1 MMLLSWGAPLMPAGG
16 SCCSLLKSLINLFL
30 AGVDIVLFLLVV
42 SIFLFLYL
50 SRERDLTII
59 IMWVN
64 LSKNKDP
71 WERYRGG
78 GGGGGGGFGFFFLFL
93 FYWWGGVG
101 WGAVGFVLAC
111 FAKEVLLSAS
121 NIRRDFFPYL
131 IILNTFFTKHLLNFN
146 LILHLFLFFYFAL
159 QFYQITLFFLSFFL
173 FFNVDGLD
181 WFIYQI

>member
-78 GGGGGGGFGFFFLFL
+78 GGGGGGFGFFFLFL
-93 FYWWGGVG
+93 FLFYW
-101 WGAVGFVLAC
+101 WGAVGCGGAC
-111 FAKEVLLSAS
+111 SCVFRKRGLTKRVQYKKRLLSV
-121 NIRRDFFPYL
+121 
-131 IILNTFFTKHLLNFN
+131 FN
-146 LILHLFLFFYFAL
+146 HSQHIFYKTPPKL
-159 QFYQITLFFLSFFL
+159 
-173 FFNVDGLD
+173 
-181 WFIYQI
+181 